1 MSFKSIEF
9 TFIKMYFS
17 YNITPLNQSIITN
30 HSYLSAE
37 KRSVVVSSSSTLDNQ
52 TTVPAKLYIKSG
64 SSAGNQA
71 MVKRVH
77 LGK

>member
-1 MSFKSIEF
+1 MSTINS
-9 TFIKMYFS
+9 
-17 YNITPLNQSIITN
+17 SIIEN
-30 HSYLSAE
+30 RSCLSAE

-52 TTVPAKLYIKSG
+52 TTVPTKLYIKSG
-64 SSAGNQA
+64 SNAGTQA